1 MINPNLVLI
10 LFLSMSCLVSNAQA
24 GELLVGTAQTDI
36 TPSLPTAITGQ
47 FHLRLADS
55 VESPLTA
62 NVIALESNDAN
73 KAFDMAIMV
82 SCDVVKIPASYL
94 SLVRSKVKNKLPDL
108 DVNKIFINAT
118 HTHTGPVLGG
128 NSVMQYAIPREGVL
142 QPEEYQA
149 FFTQQVSDAI
159 VKAWKNRS
167 PGSVTW
173 GLGHA
178 SIASN
183 RRLVHA
189 ARATDPGP
197 FLNGTTQMYGN
208 PDSPDFRHFEG
219 MAEDDVNSLFFWNQE
234 NQLMAIAIDVPCP
247 AQEVESR
254 RTINADYWHPVR
266 QKLQQKFG
274 KELCIVGWIGVS
286 GDQSPHLIYRKSA
299 EDRMRKLRGL
309 TRLEEIARRI
319 VLAVEETYETV
330 KNERQ
335 SSVQLSHEVDI
346 IDLPELK
353 ISEREYSFAKAER
366 DKYAAMIKADPTTA
380 EKVKGRESWN
390 ANVVRRYEM
399 QQENPNPV
407 LETEVHVL
415 RIGDVVICT
424 NQFEL
429 FTDYGI
435 RIKARSK
442 AVQTFTVQLAGPG
455 HYLPTAEAVQ
465 GGGYSAIPQSCPV
478 GPEGGQIL
486 VDRTV
491 EMIDEIFSAEK

>member
-1 MINPNLVLI
+1 
-10 LFLSMSCLVSNAQA
+10 
-24 GELLVGTAQTDI
+24 
-36 TPSLPTAITGQ
+36 
-47 FHLRLADS
+47 
-55 VESPLTA
+55 
-62 NVIALESNDAN
+62 
-73 KAFDMAIMV
+73 
-82 SCDVVKIPASYL
+82 
-94 SLVRSKVKNKLPDL
+94 
-108 DVNKIFINAT
+108 
-118 HTHTGPVLGG
+118 
-128 NSVMQYAIPREGVL
+128 
-142 QPEEYQA
+142 
-149 FFTQQVSDAI
+149 
-159 VKAWKNRS
+159 
-167 PGSVTW
+167 
-173 GLGHA
+173 
-178 SIASN
+178 
-183 RRLVHA
+183 LVHA
-189 ARATDPGP
+189 TRATDPGP

-274 KELCIVGWIGVS
+274 KELCIVGWVGVS
-286 GDQSPHLIYRKSA
+286 GDQSPHLMYRKSA
-299 EDRMRKLRGL
+299 EERMRELRGL

-335 SSVQLSHEVDI
+335 SSVELSHEVEI

-353 ISEREYSFAKAER
+353 ISEREYSFTKAER
-366 DKYAAMIKADPTTA
+366 EKYAAMIKADPTTA

-407 LETEVHVL
+407 METEVHVL
-415 RIGDVVICT
+415 RIGDAVICT

-442 AVQTFTVQLAGPG
+442 ALQTFTVQLAGPG
-455 HYLPTAEAVQ
+455 HYLPTAEAIQ
-465 GGGYSAIPQSCPV
+465 GGGYSAISQSCPV

-491 EMIDEIFSAEK
+491 ELIDEIFNADK

>member
-1 MINPNLVLI
+1 MINPNLVFI
-10 LFLSMSCLVSNAQA
+10 LFLSMSYLVTNAQA

-47 FHLRLADS
+47 FYLRLADS

-62 NVIALESNDAN
+62 NVIALESSDAN
-73 KAFDMAIMV
+73 KTFDMAIMV
-82 SCDVVKIPASYL
+82 SCDVANIPASYL
-94 SLVRSKVKNKLPDL
+94 SLVRSKVKNQLPDL
-108 DVNKIFINAT
+108 DVNKIIINAT
-118 HTHTGPVLGG
+118 HTHTAPVLGG
-128 NSVMQYAIPREGVL
+128 NVVMQYAIPREGVL
-142 QPEEYQA
+142 QPEEYQT

-167 PGSVTW
+167 PCSVTW

-178 SIASN
+178 SIANN

-189 ARATDPGP
+189 TRATDPGP

-274 KELCIVGWIGVS
+274 KELCIVGWVGVS
-286 GDQSPHLIYRKSA
+286 GDQSPHLMYRKSA
-299 EDRMRKLRGL
+299 EERMRELRGL

-335 SSVQLSHEVDI
+335 SSVQLSHEVEI
-346 IDLPELK
+346 FDLPELK
-353 ISEREYSFAKAER
+353 ISEREYLFAKAER

-407 LETEVHVL
+407 METEVHVL
-415 RIGDVVICT
+415 RIGDAVICT

-442 AVQTFTVQLAGPG
+442 ALQTFTVQLAGPG
-455 HYLPTAEAVQ
+455 HYLPTAEAIQ
-465 GGGYSAIPQSCPV
+465 GGGYSAISQSCPV
-478 GPEGGQIL
+478 GYEGGKIQ

-491 EMIDEIFSAEK
+491 ELIDELFSADK